1 MTMSARSQP
10 FVSRLTITG
19 AIWVVWLLF
28 PALASSAP
36 INVGSIFVD
45 DYRVVSDA
53 NQGGLNFI
61 IHYTLNGNFAN
72 QNCCDQGNLRWLQ
85 LVTFNPN
92 QPGFPNGQFVDPTPG
107 QNIGGGQTGDM
118 LPWYDITS
126 NSLDFSVGN
135 RQFGKGPYLGDGPFA
150 SWTSGSLNFTAY
162 TLLVCILSND
172 ATKFAVLGG
181 VSWGYSNDAPNKKTT
196 IMPLMQVNDSQGL
209 DDSINTALGKVDKF
223 KGFTAVLGTT
233 AWTTDQPFV
242 NLPEAGSGSM
252 LGIALVA
259 VVALR
264 RRVRAS

>member
-1 MTMSARSQP
+1 MSVRPQR
-10 FVSRLTITG
+10 FVQRLTI
-19 AIWVVWLLF
+19 AVSLSVLWLLF

-36 INVGSIFVD
+36 INVGSIVVD

-61 IHYTLNGNFAN
+61 IHYSLNGNFAN

-150 SWTSGSLNFTAY
+150 SWASGSLSFTVD

-181 VSWGYSNDAPNKKTT
+181 VHWGYSNDAPNKITT
-196 IMPLMQVNDSQGL
+196 IMALKQLSDSQVL
-209 DDSINTALGKVDKF
+209 DDAINTALGKVDKF

-242 NLPEAGSGSM
+242 TLPEAGSGVM

-259 VVALR
+259 VSVLR
-264 RRVRAS
+264 RRVRAW